1 MSPSESVTTVASRAL
16 ATPLCFLNGVTGK
29 RWKESKGSAL
39 LSNRGEAVDERREN
53 HGEVVWSP
61 GIAESAQLGIGCAR
75 SESSTE
81 VGEEAA
87 DKWGPRIGDRVAGKW
102 R

>member
-1 MSPSESVTTVASRAL
+1 MAL
-16 ATPLCFLNGVTGK
+16 LEKKG
-29 RWKESKGSAL
+29 KESKGTAL

-61 GIAESAQLGIGCAR
+61 GIAESAQLGVSCAR
-75 SESSTE
+75 SESSVE

-87 DKWGPRIGDRVAGKW
+87 DKGGPRIGDRVAGKW